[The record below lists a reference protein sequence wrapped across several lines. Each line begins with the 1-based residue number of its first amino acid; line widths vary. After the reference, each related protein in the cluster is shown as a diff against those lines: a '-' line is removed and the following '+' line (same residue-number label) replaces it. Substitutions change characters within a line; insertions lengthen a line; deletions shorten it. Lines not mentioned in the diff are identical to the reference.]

1 MANPTSDASARIFAA
16 HPLLD
21 PQLLTRQ
28 RTAVRFWLPV
38 YRRLVAD
45 SSARAALLRSLTTPV
60 THSGHRALAPVE
72 AYFEDTERYL
82 DGLLRFA
89 PPALALRLQVLPAI
103 RHLQD
108 LDALLHLAF
117 GAGAPRQRYEARR
130 KLYLTKLL
138 FDIDHTRA
146 VRDGRRHHVLF
157 AQALRETLWRDLD
170 RDRVRPQCFA
180 LAPGRGDHAEAV
192 PTAALASSEPIWCF
206 EPRRLRAT
214 SKGDA
219 IDVFD
224 YRSRFKRELDVGL
237 GASESWRAR
246 EPATRRRPA
255 MGPRSGSI
263 LSKMIRGGIGDAHA
277 MPDLLGAM
285 FVVGNRRQAY
295 ALERRLVDALGGPF
309 RWRDR
314 VDTLGSGE
322 DRTRLTAASS
332 WRYRVLKQIVDLL
345 VSDDPESP
353 PYHFPVEI
361 QIYPL
366 GSHLTTL
373 WNGHHAAHQQYKQRQ
388 ILSELLPVLFP
399 VEIFG
404 SHAKAGA
411 QSPDEK

>member
-1 MANPTSDASARIFAA
+1 M
-16 HPLLD
+16 
-21 PQLLTRQ
+21 LTRQ

-38 YRRLVAD
+38 YRRLLAD

-72 AYFEDTERYL
+72 AYFEDTEHYL
-82 DGLLRFA
+82 DGLLQFV
-89 PPALALRLQVLPAI
+89 PPALAQHLRVLPAI

-117 GAGAPRQRYEARR
+117 GAGPPRPRYEARR

-146 VRDGRRHHVLF
+146 VRDGRRHHALF
-157 AQALRETLWRDLD
+157 DQALQEKLWRDLD
-170 RDRVRPQCFA
+170 REGVRPQCFA
-180 LAPGRGDHAEAV
+180 LAPGRDDAKAV
-192 PTAALASSEPIWCF
+192 LTPALASSEPIWCF

-237 GASESWRAR
+237 GASESWRAG
-246 EPATRRRPA
+246 EPASGWKPA

-277 MPDLLGAM
+277 VPDLLGAM
-285 FVVGNRRQAY
+285 FVVGSRRQAY

-314 VDTLGSGE
+314 IDTLGSGE
-322 DRTRLTAASS
+322 DRSRLTAASS

-345 VSDDPESP
+345 VSDHPESP

-366 GSHLTTL
+366 GSHLVTL
-373 WNGHHAAHQQYKQRQ
+373 SNGHHAAHLRYKQRQ

-404 SHAKAGA
+404 SHAEAGA
-411 QSPDEK
+411 LSPDEK